1 MSIIQLLNEERKLSY
16 DTEDDLRNLI
26 YYIFN
31 ICKTSYDGKRPGHM
45 MGDFCGCARFLG
57 TPEQELRYD
66 LVSDQMIANNRAHGK
81 MEMNLI
87 KHRVISFDEFDLVL
101 PNEAFEL
108 ARYIANAYG
117 EEYITAYGI
126 HLDTN
131 NIHIHFAVNTIGWKD
146 GKRFSKSFE
155 LKWLWAMVNS
165 WGKCREERFINNP
178 KEWDRNLNYYGTW

>member
-66 LVSDQMIANNRAHGK
+66 LVSDQMIANNRAYGK
-81 MEMNLI
+81 RERDLI
-87 KHRVISFDEFDLVL
+87 KHRVISFRDLDLVR
-101 PNEAFEL
+101 PDEAYEL

-117 EEYITAYGI
+117 EKYMTAYGV
-126 HLDTN
+126 HLDTEV
-131 NIHIHFAVNTIGWKD
+131 IHIHLAVDTIGWQD
-146 GKRFSKSFE
+146 GKRFSVSYE
-155 LKWLWAMVNS
+155 LKWLQSMVGAWEGSREAML
-165 WGKCREERFINNP
+165 EENP
-178 KEWDRNLNYYGTW
+178 KEWGKRLDYYGTY